1 MFIARIF
8 DFSLMSKVIH
18 VAAGVIINSKGHI
31 LIAKR
36 LADSH
41 QGGLWE
47 FPGGKLEAGETAEQ
61 ALIRELNE
69 ELGIVSTSL
78 EPLIQIRHDY
88 SDKSVLLD
96 VLRVTEFE
104 GEAYGKEGQPI
115 RWVAPENLNEFEFP
129 AANVPIVAAARLPT
143 CLLITNDE
151 ASVEACLKKLQAA
164 LDRGVKLIQLRQRL
178 WSRDQW
184 QQAVPKLTQLCE
196 SAGAVLLLN
205 SPKGNVCADG
215 WHLTSRQLMAAEL
228 PTSRTSTQWLSA
240 ACHNQQ
246 QLAQAEALGIDFV
259 TLSPVEPTS
268 SHADAVGLGWRL
280 FEDWV
285 SRAKLPVYALG
296 GMSDHQLDRAL
307 NAGAQGVA
315 GISAWWR

>member
-1 MFIARIF
+1 MNKI
-8 DFSLMSKVIH
+8 IH
-18 VAAGVIINSKGHI
+18 VAAGVIVNAKGEI

-69 ELGIVSTSL
+69 ELGIVATSL

-115 RWVAPENLNEFEFP
+115 RWVSAKSLNDFEFP
-129 AANVPIVAAARLPT
+129 AANVPIVSAAQLPNVM
-143 CLLITNDE
+143 LITDDE
-151 ASVEACLKKLQAA
+151 TSVESCLNKVEAA
-164 LDRGVKLIQLRQRL
+164 LDRGAKLIQLRQRL
-178 WSRDQW
+178 WDCDQW
-184 QQAVPKLTQLCE
+184 QQAVPKLISLCQ
-196 SAGAVLLLN
+196 SVGALLLLN
-205 SPKGNVCADG
+205 CPKGNVCADG
-215 WHLTSRQLMAAEL
+215 WHLTSQQLMAAEL
-228 PTSRTSTQWLSA
+228 PTKVSSAQWLSA
-240 ACHNQQ
+240 ACHNPQE
-246 QLAQAEALGIDFV
+246 LAQAEALGIDFV

-268 SHADAVGLGWRL
+268 SHPDVIGLGWEL

-285 SRAKLPVYALG
+285 SCAKLPVYALG
-296 GMSDHQLDRAL
+296 GMSDHHLNRAL
-307 NAGAQGVA
+307 NTGAQGVA
-315 GISAWWR
+315 GIRAWWL